1 MQVVIAKVVQNG
13 VKTLHQMTILIAPG
27 RRAHWDTWNWVLVH
41 PIQSP
46 DDKVMPSGR
55 LLDKSGWIWT
65 QGGAERPHLTL
76 GGLDLCPMAT
86 KLGPGPLHSPRSP
99 WEALFITLDH
109 MGVRK
114 SPNKVTQSNIS
125 KDVSISRGRK
135 FWFAPN
141 FIPMR
146 WRTIDEVNQL
156 KINDKGLK
164 ATLGDGPRT
173 LASGPFSPNC
183 LIFGQHAH

>member
-1 MQVVIAKVVQNG
+1 M
-13 VKTLHQMTILIAPG
+13 LILTTPC
-27 RRAHWDTWNWVLVH
+27 RRAHWDTRNWVLVH
-41 PIQSP
+41 PIQNL
-46 DDKVMPSGR
+46 DDKVMPPGRSKDGPGWFGYTSSSGNM
-55 LLDKSGWIWT
+55 DMS
-65 QGGAERPHLTL
+65 
-76 GGLDLCPMAT
+76 PMAP
-86 KLGPGPLHSPRSP
+86 KLVQGPLHSPRIP
-99 WEALFITLDH
+99 WETLFITLDH

-164 ATLGDGPRT
+164 ATLGG
-173 LASGPFSPNC
+173 GPFSPNS